1 MNKNPLVYIDF
12 GGSRISAIAGFVQD
26 DHALKVLGE
35 QDRLSD
41 DVKSGIVEKMTG
53 AAFKVN
59 EITKL
64 LQNSLKLGQ
73 ITKVSISVNARTM
86 KHYTYTL
93 ESQIFNLVTNKL
105 MQDIEKKCKEKIET
119 ESIYVFECI
128 PLAYYIDGE
137 RVENPLGMRGS
148 NIRVDFN
155 VIIGN
160 YLVKESLDRS
170 IERTGIAVDY
180 IHLGIEAISTAIL
193 DDRDRDEGCAII
205 AFGATTTT
213 LGVYC
218 EGKLQELCVIPLGGL
233 NITKDIQ
240 ELGVSFKNAELL
252 KCKTGF
258 AMESMVT
265 NPVNVQIPNENLHA
279 EPVKISTTF
288 LATIIEA
295 RLEEMLDP
303 IFEQIDAIPYPLHSG
318 IVITGGAS
326 KLKYLPEYIQ
336 EKTGFQV
343 RIGSHADWL
352 SEDTDEK
359 FYDPAYSQAVGALL
373 LSNDLIHHQVE
384 AQQVAIKSKLAN
396 GLITKI
402 KTKFTGGME
411 SLFQYDEIER
421 AQNEQQ
427 QNK

>member
-1 MNKNPLVYIDF
+1 MNKSPLVYIDF

-35 QDRLSD
+35 QLRLSD

-64 LQNSLKLGQ
+64 LQNSLKLEQ
-73 ITKVSISVNARTM
+73 ISRVSISVYARTM

-93 ESQIFNLVTNKL
+93 ESQIFNLVTDKL
-105 MQDIEKKCKEKIET
+105 LKDIEKKCKEDVENDK
-119 ESIYVFECI
+119 IYVFECI

-137 RVENPLGMRGS
+137 RVDNPTGKHGS
-148 NIRVDFN
+148 NIRIDFN

-160 YLVKESLDRS
+160 YQVKESLERS

-180 IHLGIEAISTAIL
+180 IHLGIEAVSTAIL
-193 DDRDRDEGCAII
+193 DDKNRDDGCAII

-218 EGKLQELCVIPLGGL
+218 EGMLQELCVIPLGGM

-240 ELGVSFKNAELL
+240 ELGVSFQNAELL
-252 KCKTGF
+252 KCKTGC
-258 AMESMVT
+258 AMEKMVT
-265 NPVNVQIPNENLHA
+265 KPINVQIPNENPHG
-279 EPVKISTTF
+279 EPVKISTLF
-288 LATIIEA
+288 LATIIES
-295 RLEEMLDP
+295 RLEEMLEP
-303 IFEQIDAIPYPLHSG
+303 IFQQIDSIPYPLHSG
-318 IVITGGAS
+318 IVITGGAA
-326 KLKYLPEYIQ
+326 KLKFLTEFIA

-343 RIGSHADWL
+343 RIGNHTEWL

-359 FYDPAYSQAVGALL
+359 FFDPSYSQAVGALL
-373 LSNDLIHHQVE
+373 LSNELIQKQVE
-384 AQQVAIKSKLAN
+384 IQQAAIKPKLPNNFIKKMAN
-396 GLITKI
+396 KI
-402 KTKFTGGME
+402 NIGME
-411 SLFQYDEIER
+411 SLFKYDDMEKE
-421 AQNEQQ
+421 QNEQQ
-427 QNK
+427 K